1 MAESDVRQFMG
12 YHSSALRLI
21 VRGCDN
27 AAVHKHISAGQRKGI
42 DGLIVHAMKF
52 ERIRHTTRGQLLIQP
67 RAELCQVRI
76 HPRCIAK
83 RQLLLRIGG
92 GSFAEGY
99 VVLRRKPVPA
109 RFELCPVRGCNR
121 NREEAQ
127 GQEKA
132 GRSPMMSSGRPEP
145 SMPSPFDSLRFS
157 LPD

>member
-1 MAESDVRQFMG
+1 MCH
-12 YHSSALRLI
+12 HSSELRLI
-21 VRGCDN
+21 VRGFDN

-52 ERIRHTTRGQLLIQP
+52 ERIRHTTRGQLLIQT

-109 RFELCPVRGCNR
+109 RLELCPLRKCAR
-121 NREEAQ
+121 KREKAQ
-127 GQEKA
+127 GKEKPSHPSA
-132 GRSPMMSSGRPEP
+132 MRSERPEP
-145 SMPSPFDSLRFS
+145 STAAPFDSLQF
-157 LPD
+157 

>member
-1 MAESDVRQFMG
+1 MG
-12 YHSSALRLI
+12 HHMSEVGLI
-21 VRGCDN
+21 VRGFDN

-52 ERIRHTTRGQLLIQP
+52 ERIRHTTRGQLLIQT

-99 VVLRRKPVPA
+99 VVLRGEPVPA
-109 RFELCPVRGCNR
+109 RLELCPLRERAR
-121 NREEAQ
+121 NQEKAQ
-127 GQEKA
+127 AQEKA

-145 SMPSPFDSLRFS
+145 SMASPFYSLRFC
-157 LPD
+157 